1 MIGGMSCECNINFL
15 SSVSHDKS
23 TLVRFPNDIR
33 LMRHGTLT
41 SFKGT
46 TNELTNLI
54 RQEGISISL
63 FNSISNY
70 RNL

>member
-1 MIGGMSCECNINFL
+1 MSCECNVNFL

-23 TLVRFPNDIR
+23 TLDKFNDIR

-54 RQEGISISL
+54 RREGISISL

-70 RNL
+70 HNL